1 LGRPFSLAARLQE
14 AGLNYRHVFHAGN
27 FADLIKHAAVTLIM
41 DRLIAR
47 PQSLLVLDSHAGAG
61 TYDLTGDLA
70 RKSGEALAG
79 IIPLM
84 ADLSAPDAFDS
95 LKVAVSKINGKTGV
109 RVYPGSPALIADLL
123 RPSDAYIGAEL
134 RPDDFDALSLCLAA
148 SRGQA
153 RAVRTDGFDLVR
165 DHANDRR
172 NVFVLIDPP
181 YEKPDDYKRI
191 IDAIRPWLSRP
202 QSVTILIWAPL
213 KDLETF
219 DSFLRRLEALGGP
232 AALVVEARLH
242 PLTDPMRM
250 NGCALVLL
258 GEPDGLEPDLE
269 AAARWV
275 VDSAGGPGGRSKVW
289 RLAG

>member
-1 LGRPFSLAARLQE
+1 M
-14 AGLNYRHVFHAGN
+14 NYRHAFHAGN
-27 FADLIKHAAVTLIM
+27 FADLIKHAAVTLIV

-47 PQSLLVLDSHAGAG
+47 PDPLLVVESHAGAG

-70 RKSGEALAG
+70 RKSGEALGG
-79 IIPLM
+79 IAPLM
-84 ADLSAPDAFDS
+84 ADPSAPRAFDG
-95 LKVAVSKINGKTGV
+95 LKAALANINSKGAV
-109 RVYPGSPALIADLL
+109 RMYPGSPALIAGLL
-123 RPSDAYIGAEL
+123 RPGDAYIGAEL

-165 DHANDRR
+165 GYANDRR

-181 YEKPDDYKRI
+181 YEKPDDYARI
-191 IDAIRPWLSRP
+191 IDAIRPWLARP

-232 AALVVEARLH
+232 AALVVEVRLH

-269 AAARWV
+269 AAAQWV
-275 VDSAGGPGGRSKVW
+275 VGSAGGPGGRSKAW
-289 RLAG
+289 RLPD

>member
-1 LGRPFSLAARLQE
+1 M
-14 AGLNYRHVFHAGN
+14 NYRHAFHAGN

-41 DRLIAR
+41 DRLMAR
-47 PQSLLVLDSHAGAG
+47 PAPLLVLESHAGAG
-61 TYDLTGDLA
+61 TYDLTGDMA
-70 RKSGEALAG
+70 RKSGEALDG
-79 IIPLM
+79 IAPLM
-84 ADLSAPDAFDS
+84 SDLSAPPAFDG
-95 LKVAVSKINGKTGV
+95 LKAAVAKINGKTGV
-109 RVYPGSPALIADLL
+109 RIYPGSPALIAGLL
-123 RPSDAYIGAEL
+123 RPGDAYIGAEL

-153 RAVRTDGFDLVR
+153 RALKTDGFDLLR

-181 YEKPDDYKRI
+181 YEKPDDYARI
-191 IDAIRPWLSRP
+191 IDAVRPWLSRP
-202 QSVTILIWAPL
+202 QSATILIWAPL
-213 KDLETF
+213 KDLETL

-232 AALVVEARLH
+232 AALVVETRLH

-269 AAARWV
+269 AAAHWV
-275 VDSAGGPGGRSKVW
+275 VGSAGGPGGRSKVW